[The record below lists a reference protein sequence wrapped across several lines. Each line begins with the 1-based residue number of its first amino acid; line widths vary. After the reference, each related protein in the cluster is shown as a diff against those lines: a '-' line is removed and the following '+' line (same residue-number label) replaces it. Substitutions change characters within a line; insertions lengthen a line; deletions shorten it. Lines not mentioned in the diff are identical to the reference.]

1 MPTKNGLVAHYHEVG
16 LKGRNRNF
24 FETTLTRNLKRA
36 LRGTG
41 YARVRRGFGRVF
53 IEFKPAAQI
62 DDAVERAARVFG
74 IAYLGVGTKVTPDLE
89 SIGPVALELMRSR
102 PVESF
107 AVRARRSY
115 SSLATTSQEVNEQ
128 IGRLIKDE
136 IGAPVN
142 LSNPH
147 TTLWIEL
154 FGGEA
159 LVYRDR
165 RRGPGGLPV
174 GVSGRMI
181 ALLSGGIDSPVA
193 AWRMARRGA
202 EVEMVHFHGQ
212 PYTDPS
218 SLRQATELAEI
229 LTRYQLRTTLHLIPL
244 ADAQREI
251 VTSAP
256 SSLRVVLYRRAM
268 MRISSALA
276 EERNAKALVTGDS
289 LGQVAS
295 QTLENITTVDSAVP
309 DIQVLRPLIGMDKQE
324 IIGLAEDIGTFGVST
339 RRYQDCCVL
348 FEPRSPA
355 TRATV
360 AEAEAAEA
368 TLDLDAMVGKA
379 LAGTETRVFELPD
392 L

>member
-1 MPTKNGLVAHYHEVG
+1 MPSIIGLVAHYHEVG

-24 FETTLTRNLKRA
+24 FESTLTRNLKRA

-41 YARVRRGFGRVF
+41 YARVRRGFGRVSV
-53 IEFKPAAQI
+53 EFKPAARI
-62 DDAVERAARVFG
+62 DEAVERAARVFG
-74 IAYLGVGTKVTPDLE
+74 IAYVGTGTRVAPDLDA
-89 SIGPVALELMRSR
+89 IGGAGLELMRSA

-107 AVRARRSY
+107 AIRARRSY
-115 SSLATTSQEVNEQ
+115 SALATTSQEINEK
-128 IGRLIKDE
+128 IGRLIQDE

-142 LSNPH
+142 LSDPQ

-165 RRGPGGLPV
+165 RPGPGGLPV
-174 GVSGRMI
+174 GVSGRML

-229 LTRYQLRTTLHLIPL
+229 LTRFQLRTTLHLIPL

-268 MRISSALA
+268 LRIASALA
-276 EERNAKALVTGDS
+276 EERNAHAVVTGDS

-309 DIQVLRPLIGMDKQE
+309 ESQVLRPLIGMDKQE
-324 IIGLAEDIGTFGVST
+324 IIDLAEHIGTFDIST

-355 TRATV
+355 TRATPGEADA
-360 AEAEAAEA
+360 AEAE
-368 TLDLDAMVGKA
+368 LDIDAMVGKA
-379 LAGTETRVFELPD
+379 LAGRETRVLELPD

>member
-1 MPTKNGLVAHYHEVG
+1 MPSIIGLVAHYHEVG

-24 FETTLTRNLKRA
+24 FESTLTRNLKRA

-41 YARVRRGFGRVF
+41 YARVRRGFGRVSV
-53 IEFKPAAQI
+53 EFKPAARI
-62 DDAVERAARVFG
+62 DEAVERAARVFG
-74 IAYLGVGTKVTPDLE
+74 IAYVGTGTRVAPDLDA
-89 SIGPVALELMRSR
+89 IGGAGLELMRSA

-107 AVRARRSY
+107 AIRARRSY
-115 SSLATTSQEVNEQ
+115 SALATTSQEINEK
-128 IGRLIKDE
+128 IGRLIQDE

-142 LSNPH
+142 LSDPQ

-165 RRGPGGLPV
+165 RPGPGGLPV
-174 GVSGRMI
+174 GVSGRML

-229 LTRYQLRTTLHLIPL
+229 LTRFQLRTTLHLIPL

-268 MRISSALA
+268 LRIASALA
-276 EERNAKALVTGDS
+276 EERNAHAVVTGDS

-309 DIQVLRPLIGMDKQE
+309 ESQVLRPLIGMDKQE
-324 IIGLAEDIGTFGVST
+324 IIDLAERIGTFDIST

-355 TRATV
+355 TRATPGEADA
-360 AEAEAAEA
+360 AEAE
-368 TLDLDAMVGKA
+368 LDIDAMVGKA
-379 LAGTETRVFELPD
+379 LAGRETRVLELPD